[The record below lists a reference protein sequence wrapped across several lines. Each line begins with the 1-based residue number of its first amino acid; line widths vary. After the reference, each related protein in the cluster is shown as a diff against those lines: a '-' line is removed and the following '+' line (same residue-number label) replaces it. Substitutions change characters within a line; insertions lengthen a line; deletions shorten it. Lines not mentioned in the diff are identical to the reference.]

1 MYFNCLEKIIRKS
14 TSKDEGGEWGIEHLP
29 QEYYQLIQRALDV
42 YRSSDIVN
50 EEQRRTGGKEWDKTN
65 LLAFRNY
72 ARMQFKD
79 ILL

>member
-1 MYFNCLEKIIRKS
+1 M
-14 TSKDEGGEWGIEHLP
+14 
-29 QEYYQLIQRALDV
+29 IQRALDV